1 MLFHSNILV
10 CNIVSESEYVIN
22 NSINLEVTFGGNAKK
37 TLYKDIF
44 KSLQDLGIVGSDAK
58 YLECLVEG
66 SAINLIYYTLR
77 RSGDMSK
84 NIIEYRKVSLPCD
97 ITSVE
102 KLKQYVE
109 REIQL
114 YLNPFYFFIDF
125 FIDSNGVEL
134 VSGKE
139 DIPSMKE
146 VEEGLKFLKDL
157 YSTYNH
163 VGNLEAYRYCYVGGN
178 TFIIGILENNGKR
191 EYVFLPVKYGRNY
204 LVEYFHILTQYS
216 EEKIEDIIS
225 NIVE

>member
-10 CNIVSESEYVIN
+10 CNIVSESEYIIN
-22 NSINLEVTFGGNAKK
+22 NSINLGVTFGGNAKK

-44 KSLQDLGIVGSDAK
+44 KSLQDLGIVGSDAN

-84 NIIEYRKVSLPCD
+84 NTIEYRKVSLPCD

-109 REIQL
+109 REIQS
-114 YLNPFYFFIDF
+114 YLNPFYFFTDN
-125 FIDSNGVEL
+125 SRVEL
-134 VSGKE
+134 ASGKE
-139 DIPSMKE
+139 GVPSMKV
-146 VEEGLKFLKDL
+146 VEEGLKFLKNL

-163 VGNLEAYRYCYVGGN
+163 LENLEAYRYFYIGGN

-191 EYVFLPVKYGRNY
+191 EYVFLPIKYDKDY
-204 LVEYFHILTQYS
+204 LVEYFRILTQYS
-216 EEKIEDIIS
+216 EEKIVDIIS
-225 NIVE
+225 NIIE

>member
-22 NSINLEVTFGGNAKK
+22 NSINLGVTFGGNAKK

-66 SAINLIYYTLR
+66 FANNLIYYTLR

-114 YLNPFYFFIDF
+114 YLNLFYFFKDG
-125 FIDSNGVEL
+125 NGVEL

-146 VEEGLKFLKDL
+146 VEEGVKFLKDL

-163 VGNLEAYRYCYVGGN
+163 VGNLEAYRYCHIGGN

-191 EYVFLPVKYGRNY
+191 EYVFLPVKYDRDY
-204 LVEYFHILTQYS
+204 LVEYFCILTQYS
-216 EEKIEDIIS
+216 KEKIEDIIS
-225 NIVE
+225 NVIG

>member
-22 NSINLEVTFGGNAKK
+22 NNINLGVTFGGNAKK

-84 NIIEYRKVSLPCD
+84 NTIEYRKVSLPCD

-114 YLNPFYFFIDF
+114 YLNLFYFFKDG
-125 FIDSNGVEL
+125 NGVEL

-146 VEEGLKFLKDL
+146 VEEGVKFLKDL

-163 VGNLEAYRYCYVGGN
+163 VGNLEAYRYCHIGGN

-191 EYVFLPVKYGRNY
+191 EYVFLPVKYDRDY
-204 LVEYFHILTQYS
+204 LVEYFCILTQYS
-216 EEKIEDIIS
+216 KEKIEDIIS
-225 NIVE
+225 NVIG